1 MDLKEVKERMQNGKL
16 YFPTDEALLSEQ
28 AEYME
33 ILYDFNN
40 TRPSEGEKRA
50 ELLKSFLAES
60 AKTAMWSRLFMLTG
74 DAIPIWGMMYTPIS
88 I

>member
-50 ELLKSFLAES
+50 ELLKKLLGGVG
-60 AKTAMWSRLFMLTG
+60 KTAMWSRLFMLTG

>member
-40 TRPSEGEKRA
+40 TRPSEGEKSCLLYTSDA
-50 ELLKSFLAES
+50 ADEL
-60 AKTAMWSRLFMLTG
+60 
-74 DAIPIWGMMYTPIS
+74 
-88 I
+88 

>member
-50 ELLKSFLAES
+50 ELLKA
-60 AKTAMWSRLFMLTG
+60 WRSRQNAYVEPPLHANWPL
-74 DAIPIWGMMYTPIS
+74 GMQYLYG
-88 I
+88 